1 MELKEALQHIEQLKD
16 QLQADYSYLQEE
28 IKLEYDFEQII
39 GESNELKYVLFKVQQ
54 VAPTAATVLILGETG
69 TGKELIARAI
79 HHASPYRD
87 RPLIKVD
94 CAALSPT
101 LIESELFG
109 HEKGAFTG
117 AVARK
122 IGRFELAHGS
132 TIFLDEIGELPLGL
146 QAKLLRVLQS
156 GEFERL
162 GSSKT
167 LMVEVRVIA
176 ATNRKLEDE
185 VRQGRFR
192 EDLWYRL
199 NVFPITVPPLR
210 QRREDI
216 PLLVQAF
223 VARFAKRV
231 GKEITKIP
239 AATMESLCQ
248 YQWPGNIRELENVIE
263 RAVINTSG
271 AVLTMAARLDASPA
285 LSAPELTK
293 KTLEEVERDHI
304 VQVLQETG
312 GRVSGSKGAAAI
324 LGLNP
329 STLRARLRKLGIV
342 LSK

>member
-1 MELKEALQHIEQLKD
+1 MKKAPLPAPWLR
-16 QLQADYSYLQEE
+16 
-28 IKLEYDFEQII
+28 
-39 GESNELKYVLFKVQQ
+39 KV
-54 VAPTAATVLILGETG
+54 
-69 TGKELIARAI
+69 
-79 HHASPYRD
+79 
-87 RPLIKVD
+87 
-94 CAALSPT
+94 
-101 LIESELFG
+101 
-109 HEKGAFTG
+109 
-117 AVARK
+117 
-122 IGRFELAHGS
+122 GRFELAHGS

-167 LMVEVRVIA
+167 LKAEVRVIA
-176 ATNRKLEDE
+176 ATNRNLEDE

-271 AVLTMAARLDASPA
+271 AVLTLAARLDPSQAFPPRDLHGRPWKKWNGVISYKSSKRPEAGSPGA
-285 LSAPELTK
+285 RELPPSW
-293 KTLEEVERDHI
+293 
-304 VQVLQETG
+304 
-312 GRVSGSKGAAAI
+312 VSI
-324 LGLNP
+324 P
-329 STLRARLRKLGIV
+329 V
-342 LSK
+342 P